1 MRKTNCILIIVAILG
16 ILFAFSLFNKEG
28 IVINVNSKNK
38 DLVYQSLNG
47 KIENTDNI
55 TKIILGQGWNSGK
68 LTIYHS
74 FGKKETLYITEGM
87 FKLGELERYIK
98 ENGYNLDNIGFTL
111 IGISG
116 LIMFYLFVCKYVNK
130 KAKRWITGC
139 CYD

>member
-1 MRKTNCILIIVAILG
+1 MRKKNCILIIVAILG

-47 KIENTDNI
+47 EIENTDNI
-55 TKIILGQGWNSGK
+55 TKIILGQGWKSGK

-130 KAKRWITGC
+130 KAKR
-139 CYD
+139 

>member
-1 MRKTNCILIIVAILG
+1 MKKANCILIIVAILG

-55 TKIILGQGWNSGK
+55 TKIILGKGWNSGK

-130 KAKRWITGC
+130 KAKR
-139 CYD
+139 